1 MATSA
6 TTAFL
11 RCQVDGGDSGSKIV
25 SIDWTLS
32 APLLQVDTTT
42 LTQGGDT
49 TITVPT
55 GAKLCVLVPP
65 SDNVLTLTLKGNTG
79 DTGVGIDPNE
89 PTVLAPVD
97 SSFIIT
103 TGAGTNFDIQV
114 NWL

>member
-6 TTAFL
+6 TTASFL
-11 RCQVDGGDSGSKIV
+11 CQVEGGDSGSKVTSV
-25 SIDWTLS
+25 SWTLS
-32 APLLQVDTTT
+32 APLLQTDTTE

-65 SDNVLTLTLKGNTG
+65 TDNTLSLTLKGNTG

-89 PTVLAPVD
+89 PTVLAPTD

-103 TGAGTNFDIQV
+103 TGAGTNFDLQV